1 MILLTK
7 NQGNYTEIIP
17 LVSLYAYAGLR
28 VMPVVQGIFKNLT
41 SIRSSKPALKII
53 HTEIIKNKPYKKDKN
68 SKIIKS
74 LKKEICIENI
84 TFSYPESSRL

>member
-7 NQGNYTEIIP
+7 NEGNYTEIIP

-41 SIRSSKPALKII
+41 SIRSSKPALKLY
-53 HTEIIKNKPYKKDKN
+53 TQK
-68 SKIIKS
+68 
-74 LKKEICIENI
+74 
-84 TFSYPESSRL
+84 